1 MPTVYK
7 PLQRDPVS
15 LEEHEGKDRNSGLEY
30 SRVLLATVRQMEV
43 ESVHSVESEWE
54 CYNLNIILKESLWLL

>member
-1 MPTVYK
+1 VPTVYK
-7 PLQRDPVS
+7 PLQRDPVR
-15 LEEHEGKDRNSGLEY
+15 LEEHEDKDRNSGLEY